1 MRDASVSSFS
11 GNLIALSACDPPAD
25 FKWPSRIRYIFSI
38 CVKRS
43 EGQKSLAYRGVQ
55 YVHWVIHKCIMVKVG
70 GKRNTQKACKKQV
83 SFSKTGGEFLKVGV
97 INNFRET

>member
-70 GKRNTQKACKKQV
+70 GNEIHRKHVKSR
-83 SFSKTGGEFLKVGV
+83 
-97 INNFRET
+97 